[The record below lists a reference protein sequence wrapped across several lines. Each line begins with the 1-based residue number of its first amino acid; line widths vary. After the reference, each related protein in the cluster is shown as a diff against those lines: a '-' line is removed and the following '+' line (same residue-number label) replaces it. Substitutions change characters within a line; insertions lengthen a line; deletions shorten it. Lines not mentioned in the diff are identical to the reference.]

1 MGVVVLLGTATLA
14 YEIGGQL
21 VENRE
26 WVTRMRSESR
36 FAQIRLMLQNYHDE
50 FDSFPPARYQPKAG
64 GPVHSWRILLLH
76 DTDPE
81 LYSKY
86 DFSEKWNSPRNL
98 AIGPSFQSAYF
109 RSDENNKANYLAI
122 ADGDEWPSDEP
133 LNAFLVTKGTDR
145 FLVVEY
151 PDSGVHWMEPKF

>member
-1 MGVVVLLGTATLA
+1 
-14 YEIGGQL
+14 
-21 VENRE
+21 
-26 WVTRMRSESR
+26 
-36 FAQIRLMLQNYHDE
+36 MLQNYHDE

-86 DFSEKWNSPRNL
+86 NFSEKWNSPRNL
-98 AIGPSFQSAYF
+98 AIGESFQSAYF
-109 RSDENNKANYLAI
+109 RLNENNKATYLTI

-133 LNAFLVTKGTDR
+133 LNAFLVTKGADW